1 MNSNQKPIGN
11 PRTLSLSKTPTHEE
25 DFADVICAAARGDV
39 RAIGALVAAYYPV
52 LLAQAAE
59 VLGPWQQAD
68 AEDVVQD
75 FLVSLFEGRNRF
87 PPKRHYA
94 PAWMVRIVRA
104 IAQTRRHEECGHE

>member
-1 MNSNQKPIGN
+1 MNSIRR

-25 DFADVICAAARGDV
+25 DFAELICAAACGDV
-39 RAIGALVAAYYPV
+39 RAIGAVVAAYYPV

-75 FLVSLFEGRNRF
+75 FLLSLCEGRNRF
-87 PPKRHYA
+87 QPKQDNA
-94 PAWMVRIVRA
+94 PAWMARIVRA
-104 IAQTRRHEECGHE
+104 IAQTRRHEEWEGTPGV

>member
-1 MNSNQKPIGN
+1 MNTNRKPIGKHST
-11 PRTLSLSKTPTHEE
+11 PSLSKTPTHAE
-25 DFADVICAAARGDV
+25 DFADVICAATRGDV
-39 RAIGALVAAYYPV
+39 RAIGALADAYYPV

-75 FLVSLFEGRNRF
+75 SFLSLCEGRNRF
-87 PPKRHYA
+87 LPKQDYA
-94 PAWMVRIVRA
+94 PAWMARIVRA